1 MSESPNKLI
10 KFWQEL
16 KRRKTG
22 KVIIAYAATAFIL
35 LQLAD
40 ILTPAL
46 LLPEWTTRLVTL
58 ILIIGFPIAVIF
70 SWVFD
75 ITPEGIKKT
84 ESIKVSENKETI
96 KKPANKIL
104 SGSNIIIAV
113 LIIVVAM
120 LAYPKIFKRNT
131 LDKLRSSGER
141 ISVAVMPFQNMTGD
155 TTWNIRQV
163 WIQDILINSL
173 SNSVDLRIRQAE
185 NIYNLVKNHGIA
197 NNASISRIVASTIA
211 QKLDASVFIYGNI
224 KLAGNILQLSAQL
237 IDSKTEDVFK
247 SFQIEGNY
255 KQEKIFQL
263 IDSLSTEIK
272 NFLIISKLKQGYSH
286 ETPAFITTNSP
297 EAFRYFLNGRNSYSN
312 EDYPAARNMFFQA
325 LAIDSNINIALTFI
339 STSYMNE
346 GLYDQAKKWCQKA
359 YKKRE
364 QMPIIMN
371 LITNWLFANNFET
384 PYKEIVF
391 LRDIIEI
398 DDQMPTIHY
407 LLGYAYSSL
416 CQYDKAIPEY
426 EKSLE
431 ISTTLDIRHSWIY
444 SYTYL
449 GRAYHNT
456 GQYKKEKNTY
466 KEAEKDFPNN
476 PVLCYRQAV
485 LALSEGDVRKGNE
498 YIEKFISLS
507 KGSPESVSEIASVT
521 SENFSSEAAILT
533 NIAKIYS
540 EANIL
545 DNGEKYYRQALSLEP
560 VNPLRLNNLAWFLIN
575 KDRNIKE
582 GLELVR
588 KALDLSPDNYDYLYT
603 YGWGLYLQGK
613 YKEALD
619 ILQKSWVI
627 RREKAIYDH
636 EAYLHLEAAKKAVA
650 GLKAN

>member
-1 MSESPNKLI
+1 MSESPNKLVR
-10 KFWQEL
+10 FWQEL

-22 KVIIAYAATAFIL
+22 KVIVAYAATAFIL
-35 LQLAD
+35 LQLAE

-46 LLPEWTTRLVTL
+46 LLPAWTTRLVTL

-70 SWVFD
+70 SWIFD

-84 ESIKVSENKETI
+84 QSLEKSDNKAPVTKTTLRRI
-96 KKPANKIL
+96 II
-104 SGSNIIIAV
+104 SNIIIAS
-113 LIIVVAM
+113 LIIVVGI
-120 LAYPKIFKRNT
+120 LAYPKIFRQDA
-131 LDKLRSSGER
+131 LGKLRSSGER

-173 SNSVDLRIRQAE
+173 SNSVELRIRQVE
-185 NIYNLVKNHGIA
+185 NIYNLVKNQGIV
-197 NNASISRIVASTIA
+197 NYASISRIVASTIA
-211 QKLDASVFIYGNI
+211 QKLDANVFIYGNI

-272 NFLIISKLKQGYSH
+272 NFLIISKLKQGHSP
-286 ETPAFITTNSP
+286 ESPSFITTNSP
-297 EAFRYFLNGRNSYSN
+297 EAFRCFLNGRLSYYN
-312 EDYPAARNMFFQA
+312 QDYPAARNMFFQA
-325 LAIDSNINIALTFI
+325 LAIDSNINIALTLI

-346 GLYDQAKKWCQKA
+346 GLYDQAKKWCQQA

-371 LITNWLFANNFET
+371 LLTNWLFANNFET
-384 PYKEIVF
+384 PYKEIIF

-398 DDQMPTIHY
+398 DDQMPTVHY
-407 LLGYAYSSL
+407 LLGYAYSGL
-416 CQYDKAIPEY
+416 GQYDKAIPEY

-431 ISTTLDIRHSWIY
+431 ICKTLDIRPRWIY
-444 SYTYL
+444 SYIYL
-449 GRAYHNT
+449 GRAYHKA
-456 GQYKKEKNTY
+456 GQYKKEKEVYNEAT
-466 KEAEKDFPNN
+466 KEFPDN
-476 PVLCYRQAV
+476 PVLIYQQAV

-498 YIEKFISLS
+498 YIEEFISIS
-507 KGSPESVSEIASVT
+507 KGNPESVSEITSNI
-521 SENFSSEAAILT
+521 SENFSSDAAIAS
-533 NIAKIYS
+533 NMAEIYS

-560 VNPLRLNNLAWFLIN
+560 DNPLRLNNLAWFLIN
-575 KDRNIKE
+575 KDRNINE

-588 KALDLSPDNYDYLYT
+588 KALDLSPDNFEYLNT
-603 YGWGLYLQGK
+603 QGWGMFKQKK
-613 YKEALD
+613 YSEALN
-619 ILQKSWVI
+619 ILQKSWDL
-627 RREKAIYDH
+627 RLKNAIYDH

-650 GLKAN
+650 AVR